1 MANQVINTSQAPAA
15 IGPYVQGYKAG
26 NTIYV
31 SGQLGIDMA
40 TGELADGVE
49 AQAKCSMA
57 NLGAILKEAGATPA
71 DVVKTTVFIA
81 SMGDFAT
88 VNKVYGEF
96 FGENFPARSC
106 IEVGALPKGGLVE
119 VECVAVVSE

>member
-1 MANQVINTSQAPAA
+1 MANEVINTPDAPAA

-26 NTIYV
+26 NMIFI
-31 SGQLGIDMA
+31 SGQLGIDMS

-57 NLGAILKEAGATPA
+57 NLGAILKAAGATPA

-81 SMGDFAT
+81 NMADFAT
-88 VNKVYGEF
+88 VNKVYGDF
-96 FGENFPARSC
+96 FGGSFPARSC
-106 IEVGALPKGGLVE
+106 VEVGALPKGGLVE
-119 VECVAVVSE
+119 VECIAAL

>member
-1 MANQVINTSQAPAA
+1 MANQVINTPAAPAA

-26 NTIYV
+26 NTIFI

-40 TGELADGVE
+40 TGELAEGVE

-81 SMGDFAT
+81 NMADFAV
-88 VNKVYGEF
+88 VNQVYGEF
-96 FGENFPARSC
+96 FGGSFPARSC
-106 IEVGALPKGGLVE
+106 VEVGALPKGGLVE
-119 VECVAVVSE
+119 VECIAVISE

>member
-1 MANQVINTSQAPAA
+1 MANQVINSTDAPAA
-15 IGPYVQGYKAG
+15 IGPYVQAYKAG
-26 NTIYV
+26 NMVFV

-81 SMGDFAT
+81 SMSDFAT
-88 VNKVYGEF
+88 VNKVYGDF
-96 FGENFPARSC
+96 FGENVPARSC
-106 IEVGALPKGGLVE
+106 VEVGALPKGGLVE
-119 VECVAVVSE
+119 VECIAVIA